1 MPANKVGKVSWWAKI
16 YDCQGVHLWIPAWQA
31 SKKNQ
36 SIEEVFVRRVDRIH
50 LCRGLIHTDARINT
64 GPHSVW
70 PRQRDWDRKLG
81 TMSDGFY
88 LLWGSHYCWDL
99 RQVASDR
106 YTSFHLENGNT
117 WQKMLNIKK
126 YIYKKWLNVPSSWDV
141 IIHAAVTVG
150 TSLQLHAGTV
160 IWFLNNHIK
169 GQTKWMWKFV
179 TTEH

>member
-1 MPANKVGKVSWWAKI
+1 MSKNIWLPGRPLTNSSMASLQTKSEHRRGF
-16 YDCQGVHLWIPAWQA
+16 CQEGGQN
-31 SKKNQ
+31 S
-36 SIEEVFVRRVDRIH
+36 FVP
-50 LCRGLIHTDARINT
+50 RGLIHTDARINT

-99 RQVASDR
+99 RQVAPDR

-117 WQKMLNIKK
+117 RQKMLNIKK
-126 YIYKKWLNVPSSWDV
+126 IKKFFLLNVPSSQDV
-141 IIHAAVTVG
+141 IIHAAVTAK
-150 TSLQLHAGTV
+150 TFLQLRAGTV

-169 GQTKWMWKFV
+169 GQIKWMWKFV